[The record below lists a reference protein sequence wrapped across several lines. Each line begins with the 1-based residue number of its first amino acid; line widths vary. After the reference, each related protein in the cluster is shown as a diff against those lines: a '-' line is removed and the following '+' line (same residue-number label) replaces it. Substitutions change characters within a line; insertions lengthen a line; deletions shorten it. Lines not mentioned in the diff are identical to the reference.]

1 MNVSTVQTAKISR
14 KHTTSKRQ
22 EKQYE
27 GFLPGDRKLFFQ
39 HMSVL
44 INYACVLLKTAFK
57 IDCIL

>member
-39 HMSVL
+39 HMYNVDQL
-44 INYACVLLKTAFK
+44 RMRLA
-57 IDCIL
+57 